1 MELLQYIQAHWDET
15 VRLEREGN
23 GDMIGLPYAYYV
35 PCMEGMFQELYY
47 WDSFF
52 TGKGLL
58 LCGREELVK
67 STVDNML
74 WLVEQFG
81 YMPNGSHRGLLGRS
95 QPPFLS
101 EMVKDV
107 YAVYG
112 DKNWLAGAYGTLC
125 REYRFWQERRST
137 ACGLSRYG
145 YNMENGRIARYGEMI
160 RKRLSGLEL
169 SGWTDEELV
178 ENYMSDAE
186 SGWDFNPRCG
196 GQQTDFAYVDLNSIL
211 YAMEENMAFFA
222 AQLNNGEESL
232 WQERAER
239 RKEKIQS
246 LLYDGAVFLDYNVKS
261 GEHSEIFS
269 CASYYPLW
277 AKAATTEQAESLR
290 KNLYRIEEAF
300 GLAVC
305 EKGPRDAVY
314 QWDYPNGWAP
324 LHYLLVHGLDQYG
337 YREDAERIAEK
348 YVSSMERIFAETGTL
363 WEKYNVTD
371 GSIQVNDEYEMP
383 PMLGWT
389 AGVYLDLKHY
399 LSRGQSNSS
408 V

>member
-1 MELLQYIQAHWDET
+1 MELLQYIQDHWDDT
-15 VRLEREGN
+15 VRLEREGK
-23 GDMIGLPYAYYV
+23 GDMIGLPYEYYV

-52 TGKGLL
+52 TAKGLL
-58 LCGREELVK
+58 LCDRAELVK

-74 WLVEQFG
+74 WLVKEFG

-95 QPPFLS
+95 QPPLLS

-107 YAVYG
+107 FDVYG
-112 DKNWLAGAYGTLC
+112 DKSWLAEAYAVL
-125 REYRFWQERRST
+125 RMEYRFWQERRST

-145 YNMENGRIARYGEMI
+145 YNMENGRIARYGAMI
-160 RKRLSGLEL
+160 RGRLSGLDL
-169 SGWTDEELV
+169 SDRSDEDLV

-186 SGWDFNPRCG
+186 SGWDFNPRCD
-196 GQQTDFAYVDLNSIL
+196 GQQTDYAYVDLNSIL
-211 YAMEENMAFFA
+211 YAMEENMAYFA
-222 AQLNNGEESL
+222 SQLDNGEEAL
-232 WQERAER
+232 WKERAQAR
-239 RKEKIQS
+239 REGIQS
-246 LLYDGAVFLDYNVKS
+246 LLYNGTVFLDYNYKT
-261 GEHSEIFS
+261 GMHSNIFS
-269 CASYYPLW
+269 CASFYPLW
-277 AKAATTEQAESLR
+277 AKAATKEQAEFLR
-290 KNLYRIEEAF
+290 QNLYRIEEAF

-324 LHYLLVHGLDQYG
+324 LHYLLVHGLDHYG
-337 YREDAERIAEK
+337 YAEDAQRIAQK
-348 YVSSMERIFAETGTL
+348 YVSAMERIFAETGTL

-389 AGVYLDLKHY
+389 AGVYLDLKRY
-399 LSRGQSNSS
+399 LGQW
-408 V
+408 